1 MSSEFSFTPWKP
13 WSSDVYSLFD
23 ASLPDTKVPH
33 PSVAGGR
40 STNELHRD
48 IAAKLEGLKNVAWQ
62 LGESR
67 FETIPAAQI
76 DAAIDGLAKAMRKI
90 DETVWDKTGTPGR
103 HCNPLHCFR
112 RYARKQSDVPD
123 TKELSKS
130 ARHLHESLQHIDGA
144 LSGLLTTTST
154 LCAGKES
161 ADNVVTQANL
171 ISDVRTHL
179 DAARRCLPSSKNRF
193 NTKAVVVALLAAAS
207 IAITV
212 CAFVASGGTIAAALF
227 AFGIAVTLASSI
239 NTILNQRFYQ
249 RDTGWNE
256 FSKAIDKLHDLTI
269 TQLEQR
275 MNTVNSY
282 RTLKG
287 IEHLTQETGNLRN
300 DVRHLGKEMG
310 EARNNIGHLRRA
322 TDGIDKRTTTIGNDI
337 AGLRAAFTGHS
348 SDIADIRTALSG
360 QSNDISNLRSS
371 MDALNATMERMRRD
385 FEAARST

>member
-1 MSSEFSFTPWKP
+1 METLEFRCVFTVGRVAARRPSP
-13 WSSDVYSLFD
+13 S
-23 ASLPDTKVPH
+23 

-40 STNELHRD
+40 STNALHRD
-48 IAAKLEGLKNVAWQ
+48 IVAKLEGMKNVAWQ

-67 FETIPAAQI
+67 FEAVPAAQI

-90 DETVWDKTGTPGR
+90 DETVWDKTSTPGR
-103 HCNPLHCFR
+103 HLNPLHCFR
-112 RYARKQSDVPD
+112 RYARKQSDVRD

-130 ARHLHESLQHIDGA
+130 ARHLHESLQQIDGA
-144 LSGLLTTTST
+144 LNGLLNTTST
-154 LCAGKES
+154 LCDGKES

-227 AFGIAVTLASSI
+227 AIGIAVTLASSI

-256 FSKAIDKLHDLTI
+256 LSKAVDKLHDLTI

-300 DVRHLGKEMG
+300 D
-310 EARNNIGHLRRA
+310 IGHVRRA
-322 TDGIDKRTTTIGNDI
+322 TDSIDKRTTTMGNDI

-348 SDIADIRTALSG
+348 SDLADIRTTLNG

-371 MDALNATMERMRRD
+371 MDAMNATMERMRKD
-385 FEAARST
+385 FEAARLT